1 MDAQKLE
8 DSILKHTRSWKTAA
22 ELTKQL
28 GLSNYAQRI
37 VTVTL
42 LGLEESKKLEG
53 QIRHTGTRGRPAREF
68 RCKR

>member
-22 ELTKQL
+22 ELREQL
-28 GLSNYAQRI
+28 GLSYYAQRI
-37 VTVTL
+37 LTTTL
-42 LGLEESKKLEG
+42 LELEKGKKLEG

-68 RCKR
+68 RRKG